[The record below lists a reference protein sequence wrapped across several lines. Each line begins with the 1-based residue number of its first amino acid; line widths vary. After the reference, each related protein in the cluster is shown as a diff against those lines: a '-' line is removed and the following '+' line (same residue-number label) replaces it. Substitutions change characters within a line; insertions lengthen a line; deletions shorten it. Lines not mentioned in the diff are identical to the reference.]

1 LIQEKQLG
9 TGHSVKTVFKRKN
22 IVTKENIMILLGDH
36 PLIKA
41 NTIKKLYKKHKKDN
55 SVISM
60 ITSKV
65 PSYRGIYKH
74 FYLGV
79 YFDEPMKKGKD
90 SYCGNPKFYVWNG
103 NGSFGFLKDNV
114 SLFENSEINDFLQKL
129 LDKPLVGIPKR
140 DFNSYLKNIKN

>member
-1 LIQEKQLG
+1 MKSLIGKIKYKKLKFFEEVKLEEISLTEDYIKVNTCEKKLILPG
-9 TGHSVKTVFKRKN
+9 VKNKN
-22 IVTKENIMILLGDH
+22 ILFIEYNKNFSELLKINYKEN
-36 PLIKA
+36 
-41 NTIKKLYKKHKKDN
+41 
-55 SVISM
+55 S
-60 ITSKV
+60 
-65 PSYRGIYKH
+65 